1 MHSYVI
7 SMTYVMTHKKIEII
21 MRKKRAATMSKKPFI
36 VKEEKESMDSLLEP
50 YCDNEFIPT
59 NLIRSL
65 LKCAFP
71 SSMVIHV
78 YSPTHYLVLAP
89 IRDIMGAPM
98 ERWENN
104 RPADLPRCEDIA
116 RFLVSSRKP
125 VDGMLYISFNNKK
138 KKFDIFDGL
147 HRYTALQIIQ
157 QKSKHMDL
165 ISSDEFSGD
174 MSWLWESHMMLN
186 LRVNTP
192 RGELR
197 CLFEALNKN
206 NPVSELYMRDSAQ
219 DKVQCIEA
227 AVKAWKQ
234 AFPTHFVTSPNH
246 VRPNSTETKFTNL
259 LDKIYDKYQLT
270 DETKDKLEKKLMHA
284 NAEIAKKPPK
294 MTPTQQKKCTSTGC
308 WLFMYDMEKLESMI

>member
-1 MHSYVI
+1 
-7 SMTYVMTHKKIEII
+7 
-21 MRKKRAATMSKKPFI
+21 MSI
-36 VKEEKESMDSLLEP
+36 LDEEKTDTMDSLLEP
-50 YCDNEFIPT
+50 YREHECIPT
-59 NLIRSL
+59 GVIRPL

-71 SSMVIHV
+71 SSTVVHV

-116 RFLVSSRKP
+116 RFLVASKKP
-125 VDGMLYISFNNKK
+125 VDGMLYVSFNNKK
-138 KKFDIFDGL
+138 KTFDIFDGL
-147 HRYTALQIIQ
+147 HRYTALRFIQ

-174 MSWLWESHMMLN
+174 MTWLWESHMIMN
-186 LRVNTP
+186 LRINTS

-206 NPVSELYMRDSAQ
+206 SPISELYMRDSAQ

-227 AVKAWKQ
+227 AIKVWKQ
-234 AFPTHFVTSPNH
+234 AFPTHFVPSNNPCKPNIN
-246 VRPNSTETKFTNL
+246 VTQFSDL
-259 LDKIYDKYQLT
+259 LEMVYDKYQLSE
-270 DETKDKLEKKLMHA
+270 ETKDRLEKKLSHL
-284 NAEIAKKPPK
+284 NAEIGKKPPK
-294 MTPTQQKKCTSTGC
+294 MTELQRKKCTSTGC
-308 WLFMYDMEKLESMI
+308 WLFLYGAEKLVSMM